1 MKFDTFTLFLMG
13 CALQILFIIIS
24 IGLAR
29 PVTRIVEIL
38 SGSSF
43 EDWIQRLCIGA
54 ASAVVFLAIIGV
66 IIAFS
71 PWQYRNYIG
80 IVAIS
85 VPIVLGIFL
94 LLNLSYIKKI
104 ISRIRISE
112 RIFFVGYILLC
123 FLSLAIAL
131 LPIKLPAQL
140 VDGPYVNKEHVL
152 GVKVQF
158 LTGNLPTDNSLPH
171 VVSEY
176 MLRDISFAKEHP
188 IMPGQEVTNR
198 PILQALAILPFRA
211 ALSMPKQWPGA
222 FPKFNYVGTD
232 WPNFTLLMQDDRAY
246 LISLSLGIAF
256 NGLLLLALGIF
267 AVRHEIF
274 SKFIALGS
282 VFLFITSPYFL
293 FQTIFTWPKGLA
305 AFFILL
311 AFTILEKKKATF
323 FVGIMLGLAYLSHPY
338 AIVFFFAYVFY
349 LGYSFIRFWKIAR
362 DYRSLILFVLG
373 FSIMMMPW
381 IYWSKFFLELP
392 SDLISQNLII
402 PGQTWIDF
410 FWVRAVNILNLFS
423 PTNLLVYPFDIKR
436 ITIGSTVTLAGA
448 LGIFIYLTIIS
459 NLNQFICNIN
469 FEILILWLLPVL
481 MLVCIFS
488 NQAVPAL
495 HGLQGP
501 FALVLLLGVNKIFT
515 RYGEAV
521 GGSIIFLQ
529 LTINVFF
536 LALYLSHLI

>member
-1 MKFDTFTLFLMG
+1 VKFDAFTLFLMG

-29 PVTRIVEIL
+29 PITRIVEIL

-43 EDWIQRLCIGA
+43 EHWIQRLCIGA

-85 VPIVLGIFL
+85 IPMMMSIYL
-94 LLNLSYIKKI
+94 LLHLSYIKKI
-104 ISRIRISE
+104 IYDTRLSE
-112 RIFFVGYILLC
+112 RIFFGGYILLC

-152 GVKVQF
+152 GVKIQF

-176 MLRDISFAKEHP
+176 ILRDISFAKEHP

-211 ALSMPKQWPGA
+211 ALLMPKQWPGP

-232 WPNFTLLMQDDRAY
+232 WPNFRLLMQDDRAY

-256 NGLLLLALGIF
+256 NGLLLLALGMF
-267 AVRHEIF
+267 AVRHENF
-274 SKFIALGS
+274 SRFIALSS
-282 VFLFITSPYFL
+282 VFLFVTSPYFL

-311 AFTILEKKKATF
+311 AFTILEKKKAIF
-323 FVGIMLGLAYLSHPY
+323 FVGLILGLAYLSHPY
-338 AIVFFFAYVFY
+338 AIVFFFAYILY
-349 LGYSFIRFWKIAR
+349 LGYSFIRFWKISR
-362 DYRSLILFVLG
+362 DYRSVILFVLG
-373 FSIMMMPW
+373 FSIVIMPW

-410 FWVRAVNILNLFS
+410 LWVRAVNILNLIS
-423 PTNLLVYPFDIKR
+423 PTNLLVYPFDINR

-448 LGIFIYLTIIS
+448 LGISIYLTVIS
-459 NLNQFICNIN
+459 NLNKFSYFIKP
-469 FEILILWLLPVL
+469 EILILWLLPVFL
-481 MLVCIFS
+481 LVCIFS

-501 FALVLLLGVNKIFT
+501 FALLLLFGVNKILK
-515 RYGEAV
+515 RSGEVVAR
-521 GGSIIFLQ
+521 SIISLQ
-529 LTINVFF
+529 LIINISF
-536 LALYLSHLI
+536 LALYLRYLI